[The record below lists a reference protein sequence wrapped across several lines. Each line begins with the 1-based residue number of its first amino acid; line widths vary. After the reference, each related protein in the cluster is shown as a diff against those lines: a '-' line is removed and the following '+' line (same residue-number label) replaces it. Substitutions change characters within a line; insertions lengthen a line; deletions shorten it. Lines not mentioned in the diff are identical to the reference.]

1 MVYIMPLIHV
11 GLRFGNSQPQLF
23 VIRVLSPPA
32 HTLPDG
38 SNFCRT
44 LCLDEISLIHT
55 PAPQG
60 NSRRYGYAN
69 NVAQG
74 GAAGKGRA
82 RREPPPPQMAVSEFS
97 PGQIGPLPLLLA
109 TDLDPD
115 LRYPLRFWWHVRV

>member
-1 MVYIMPLIHV
+1 MPLLHI

-23 VIRVLSPPA
+23 AIRVLSPPA
-32 HTLPDG
+32 HSQPDG
-38 SNFCRT
+38 SNFCHT

-69 NVAQG
+69 YVAQG

-82 RREPPPPQMAVSEFS
+82 RRDPPPQMAASEFS

-109 TDLDPD
+109 TDLVPD
-115 LRYPLRFWWHVRV
+115 LRVTR